1 LTIIKETRRIPTS
14 AGVISISTYLVMIVI
29 ICDQLSKR
37 WVGNNLLD
45 PPRIVRVMSFLDL
58 NPAGNHSL
66 AITLYGSNL
75 LELISLAFVIIGL
88 VIFFIVSKWR
98 LHTTSRVAATGIGLV
113 MGGIIS
119 NTVDLLRLG
128 VAIDFLDFHIGAMG
142 ITLNPA
148 DVSIAIGLGLLILA
162 SSIVK
167 QPKRDHTTNE
177 YPL

>member
-1 LTIIKETRRIPTS
+1 
-14 AGVISISTYLVMIVI
+14 MFVI
-29 ICDQLSKR
+29 IFDQLSKR
-37 WVGNNLLD
+37 WVDSNLLD
-45 PPRIVRVMSFLDL
+45 SSRIVRVMSFLDL

-66 AITLYGSNL
+66 AITLYGSKL

-88 VIFFIVSKWR
+88 VIFFIVSRWR
-98 LHTTSRVAATGIGLV
+98 LHTTSRVAAIGIGLV

-128 VAIDFLDFHIGAMG
+128 IAIDFLDFHIGAIG

-148 DVSIAIGLGLLILA
+148 DVAILIGLGFLMLA

-167 QPKRDHTTNE
+167 QPKRDDTKNK